1 MIVIKPSP
9 IENFVSGSTVTFL
22 PNLNLTPVSGTYYL
36 VADSVTN
43 PQLKGYENSILLYDG
58 VVFRFQT
65 VKPNTTALVA
75 GDSYTYIPG
84 VGWLLSSSIPG
95 SGGGLNAGDNVS
107 LLVNDT
113 AYQTASQVLAT
124 IEDAV
129 SNFKTRL
136 TADLSLYV
144 NSVNGVDVSGQIGQ
158 GTEAYRSLNFAYQ
171 DVADIYDLDK
181 FKVTIFLEDG
191 IHVLENPLDVP
202 SVDSQNL
209 GDRSV
214 EVRNLNGIDDAVLQL
229 NFSAPGDAFY
239 FRAVQHR
246 AYFGNM
252 TIEAIANVDSVFEVG
267 ELCNVR
273 LEDLKF
279 RGTFNLGCIRFYNGV
294 QGNYIGDIVLDGV
307 SCQYFIYL
315 GKSSGSTF
323 PDGFNLTIPAGKTA
337 TFTTAFL
344 KAYGAGTGIAV
355 GNNAIFQVLGTALGK
370 KFEITNL
377 THIEFGTNDG
387 NPDLNIF
394 PGDKPGVIIPAG
406 YGSLVANVSLK
417 DIKVSVADYGV
428 IGDGVADDTAAIQA
442 ALDKAGQLLDAKQSL
457 GLSGQTIVEIPGGT
471 FKISTPLTVRNGT
484 TLKGQTQAPPYPNR
498 LSGFKSNDN
507 LFTGTE
513 IVCSSDFIGES
524 AIILEPDNTNL
535 ENIILDGHSIPC
547 GTTWTQVNVTTAQGK
562 WVSTAFIKF
571 PVQDPTDPRIQSFKF
586 DNVEVPY
593 FRVGEYGEFQLQA
606 IGGSGSYTFSLLSGS
621 LPAGLTLSASGLIS
635 GTPTQLE
642 TVFPVF
648 NINDGSNDFSR
659 SFTMGTILDE
669 IKTRDILPPTAGDSY
684 SFQLESQY
692 GVAGLIWEAIALPDW
707 LSLSTNGFLTNNRP
721 ITTDDVAFFEFK
733 VELYSAGATLLDKR
747 AFKSEVRYADGSVRI
762 FGEQRL
768 KPQQGVAFSYQYL
781 GNGGYGDYTWSINAA
796 RSTIAGNAT
805 PVTATSPFSGLTLNT
820 DTGEITGTATTTG
833 TNTYYLRATS
843 VTDPTLFFEGLFY
856 IEAVSAGATPRI
868 YTRSFKTATKGQ
880 PYSFQFNLE
889 DIPSAQPYIYEAIN
903 LPTGLSM
910 DSSGL
915 IAGTPTGANFVNG
928 VQIQWSDSVKDCAIR
943 GFRSGGGIF
952 SSKNP
957 SNVHRISGCLI
968 SVCDSGIKNISQMW
982 DSHFTNLYI
991 FNCRAGLD
999 LGGGSAGLTFSD
1011 TRIEYIHEDGINM
1024 TTSNENDF
1032 SAIYFDT
1039 CGWSSIRAKD
1049 CRNLLVTGC
1058 RSFRSGR
1065 NIRGVGTRL
1074 NPKANPEYSNHFW
1087 LEDCDRATFTGNTL
1101 DIGTKDG
1108 GDGIYL
1114 SDHFADNLRP
1124 SYGFR
1129 IHNCPELTVV
1139 GNNLTG
1145 CLQAFSANLS
1155 DFGEN
1160 NFHGWNIANNAQS
1173 DRELVGIDPEKIAT
1187 KISIPNNCFS
1197 IWQRDRAF
1205 NIPVATDNNPTT
1217 FAIADGWFLKRG
1229 GNGTVNQ
1236 TISVTRQTD
1245 GKIGSGY
1252 YLRLQKAANTTPGTS
1267 QTLELNNY
1275 LATNLKD
1282 TSNRAIILSYYARS
1296 GTNCSL
1302 GVKVS
1307 QYPDSSDNGFVSY
1320 QFQDNN
1326 KTLSTQWK
1334 RYQHYFQ
1341 LQDLTGIK
1349 FGAAAILNII
1359 FRCDRNLEAISLDL
1373 TGVQIDF
1380 VDQAPFAQELREK
1393 SFAEELAF
1401 AQLRYQKSKTY
1412 EQYFPSWSGTY
1423 RYDVN
1428 GANWNP
1434 GFINQLAITTSGH
1447 SLRESVQFANPVLAV
1462 PGTGLSA
1469 TFSGLSILNPGQLA
1483 NRTSATK
1490 FNWSGLEEPAAN
1502 LDYTT
1507 LNGFSFSAKGATV
1520 TAGGSYSA
1528 HWLYTAYDQDKQAN
1542 GGGYL

>member
-1 MIVIKPSP
+1 MIVIKPTP

-43 PQLKGYENSILLYDG
+43 SQLKGYENDILLYDG
-58 VVFRFQT
+58 TVFRLQT
-65 VKPNTTALVA
+65 VEPNATALVS

-95 SGGGLNAGDNVS
+95 STGYGGLVPNAS
-107 LLVNDT
+107 
-113 AYQTASQVLAT
+113 
-124 IEDAV
+124 I
-129 SNFKTRL
+129 K
-136 TADLSLYV
+136 
-144 NSVNGVDVSGQIGQ
+144 DV
-158 GTEAYRSLNFAYQ
+158 
-171 DVADIYDLDK
+171 
-181 FKVTIFLEDG
+181 
-191 IHVLENPLDVP
+191 
-202 SVDSQNL
+202 
-209 GDRSV
+209 
-214 EVRNLNGIDDAVLQL
+214 
-229 NFSAPGDAFY
+229 
-239 FRAVQHR
+239 
-246 AYFGNM
+246 
-252 TIEAIANVDSVFEVG
+252 
-267 ELCNVR
+267 
-273 LEDLKF
+273 
-279 RGTFNLGCIRFYNGV
+279 
-294 QGNYIGDIVLDGV
+294 
-307 SCQYFIYL
+307 
-315 GKSSGSTF
+315 
-323 PDGFNLTIPAGKTA
+323 
-337 TFTTAFL
+337 
-344 KAYGAGTGIAV
+344 
-355 GNNAIFQVLGTALGK
+355 
-370 KFEITNL
+370 
-377 THIEFGTNDG
+377 
-387 NPDLNIF
+387 
-394 PGDKPGVIIPAG
+394 
-406 YGSLVANVSLK
+406 
-417 DIKVSVADYGV
+417 KVSVAEYGV
-428 IGDGVADDTAAIQA
+428 VGNGVADDTAAIQA
-442 ALDKAGQLLDAKQSL
+442 ALDEAGQLLDAKQIL
-457 GLSGQTIVEIPGGT
+457 GLSGQAIVELPGGT

-498 LSGFKSNDN
+498 LSGFKSNNN

-513 IVCSSDFIGES
+513 IVCSESFVGES

-535 ENIILDGHSIPC
+535 ENVILDGHSIPC

-571 PVQDPTDPRIQSFKF
+571 PVQDVTDPRIQSFKF
-586 DNVEVPY
+586 DNVEIPY

-606 IGGSGSYTFSLLSGS
+606 IGGSGSYTFSLLSGL
-621 LPAGLTLSASGLIS
+621 LPTGLSLSASGLIS
-635 GTPTQLE
+635 GTPTQIQ

-659 SFTMGTILDE
+659 TFTMGTTLDE
-669 IKTRDILPPTAGDSY
+669 IKTREILPPTAGDSY

-692 GVAGLIWEAIALPDW
+692 GVPGLTWKAIALPDW

-733 VELYSAGATLLDKR
+733 AELYSGATLLDKR
-747 AFKSEVRYADGSVRI
+747 AFKSEVRYADGAVRI

-768 KPQQGVAFSYQYL
+768 KPQQGVAFDYQYL
-781 GNGGYGDYTWSINAA
+781 GNGGYGDYIWSINAA

-805 PVTATSPFSGLTLNT
+805 AVTATSPFSGLTLNT

-843 VTDPTLFFEGLFY
+843 VADPTLFFEGLFY
-856 IEAVSAGATPRI
+856 IEAVTAGATPRI

-889 DIPSAQPYIYEAIN
+889 DIPSAKPYNYEAIN

-915 IAGTPTGANFVNG
+915 ITGTPTGANFVNG

-991 FNCRAGLD
+991 FNCRTGLD

-1011 TRIEYIHEDGINM
+1011 TRIEYIHEDGVNM
-1024 TTSNENDF
+1024 RTSNENDF

-1087 LEDCDRATFTGNTL
+1087 LEDCNRATFTGNTL

-1114 SDHFADNLRP
+1114 SDHFADNIRP

-1145 CLQAFSANLS
+1145 CLEAFSANLS

-1160 NFHGWNIANNAQS
+1160 NFHGWNIAHNAQS
-1173 DRELVGIDPEKIAT
+1173 DSELVAIDPEKLAT

-1229 GNGTVNQ
+1229 GNGTINQ

-1275 LATNLKD
+1275 FATNLKD

-1307 QYPDSSDNGFVSY
+1307 QYPDSSDNGFVAY

-1326 KTLSTQWK
+1326 KILTTQWK
-1334 RYQHYFQ
+1334 RYQHYFE
-1341 LQDLTGIK
+1341 LADLTGIK
-1349 FGAAAILNII
+1349 FGAGAILNII
-1359 FRCDRNLEAISLDL
+1359 FRCDRNLESINLDL

-1412 EQYFPSWSGTY
+1412 EQYFPSWSGSY
-1423 RYDVN
+1423 RYDAN

-1434 GFINQLAITTSGH
+1434 GFINQLAIATSGH

-1462 PGTGLSA
+1462 PGTGLAASF
-1469 TFSGLSILNPGQLA
+1469 TNLSILNPGQLT
-1483 NRTSATK
+1483 NRTAATK

-1502 LDYTT
+1502 LDYAT
-1507 LNGFSFSAKGATV
+1507 LKGFSVSAKGAAV

-1528 HWLYTAYDQDKQAN
+1528 HWLYTAYDQDKQVN